1 MVATLF
7 GNSLAIIA
15 KDAVR
20 KAAFPKAWTILITNA
35 SVMNDVCPGA
45 RSRNPKNIEETPVV
59 NMPPLNNT
67 FGPIRFK
74 YWP

>member
-7 GNSLAIIA
+7 GNSFAIIA

-20 KAAFPKAWTILITNA
+20 KAAFPSACTIRITNA
-35 SVMNDVCPGA
+35 SVMNDVCPDA
-45 RSRNPKNIEETPVV
+45 RSRNPNKIEDTPVV
-59 NMPPLNNT
+59 KIPPLNNT

-74 YWP
+74 Y